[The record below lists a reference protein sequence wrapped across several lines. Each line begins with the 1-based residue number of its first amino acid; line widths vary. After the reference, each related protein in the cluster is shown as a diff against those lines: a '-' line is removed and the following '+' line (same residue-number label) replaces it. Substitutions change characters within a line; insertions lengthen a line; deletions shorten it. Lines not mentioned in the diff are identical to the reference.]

1 MIMPRKK
8 RIAII
13 VISIII
19 VLLIVGGVFTY
30 LYLNTDMFKSNQ
42 TLFGKYFVQN
52 FDVLSTITQSAAP
65 EINQTLDENKYTSN
79 LNATVEY
86 IASKNTSDENK
97 NNSINKAQLEIEG
110 KTDKTSQYQYKDISL
125 TKENDEVIRLELMQE
140 ENNYGVRLDGIKQFV
155 SLENTGDLAQIS
167 ENIQVPET
175 TLQKIPNLFSGIDIK
190 QWIDFT
196 EEEKQILASTYL
208 EIIKQNTAKEVYG
221 KQSNGTI
228 TVDGK
233 SYYVNAYSIE
243 ITKEQYNNIVIK
255 VLEKMTTDEIILG
268 KIDNIENK
276 INEYK
281 ELEQEKTMREQF
293 VEYLKERIQEIKDNN
308 IGKEKTKITVYENQ
322 KKTIRTT
329 IETDDRKIAL
339 DLFDNQK
346 SIKLD
351 DIKNEN
357 NTQLENTFLIKK
369 SNENGEYKTNLSY
382 EKATEGKKTYI
393 ASFEMTQKIQENKID
408 NEYVVFID
416 NQTDEATL
424 KVSQEITLVDEFE
437 DQIRFSEENNVTIN
451 SLEKEKAEI
460 VMNILNENWKSQ
472 MTKIDEKIPLN
483 DLNKMLINLGLAK
496 EEVIPI
502 EETTEVSET
511 ERNRFNSQF
520 TFFIGEKLTVDNI
533 KQLLETAK
541 TQFEDAEIKQEK
553 VSDSRTELK
562 EIKLKIKR
570 NTQNEEKIEELSKL
584 LDENKN
590 KKFNVTMSYDEN
602 TKLINN
608 INIVVE

>member
-13 VISIII
+13 VISFII
-19 VLLIVGGVFTY
+19 VLLIVGSIFTY

-42 TLFGKYFVQN
+42 TLFGKYFIQN

-86 IASKNTSDENK
+86 TASKNTSDENK
-97 NNSINKAQLEIEG
+97 NNAINKAQLEIES

-125 TKENDEVIRLELMQE
+125 VEENDEVIRLELMQDG
-140 ENNYGVRLDGIKQFV
+140 NNYGVRLDGIKQFV
-155 SLENTGDLAQIS
+155 SIENTGNLAQIS
-167 ENIQVPET
+167 ENIQIPET
-175 TLQKIPNLFSGIDIK
+175 TLKKIPNLFSGIEVK
-190 QWIDFT
+190 QWINFT

-221 KQSNGTI
+221 KQANGTI
-228 TVDGK
+228 KVDEK

-243 ITKEQYNNIVIK
+243 ITKEEYNNIVIK

-276 INEYK
+276 LNEYIK
-281 ELEQEKTMREQF
+281 LEQEKSMREQF

-308 IGKEKTKITVYENQ
+308 IGKEKVKITVYENQ

-329 IETDDRKIAL
+329 IETDERKITL
-339 DLFDNQK
+339 DLYDSQK

-357 NTQLENTFLIKK
+357 NTQLENIFLIEK
-369 SNENGEYKTNLSY
+369 SNENGEYKTTLSY

-393 ASFEMTQKIQENKID
+393 ASFEMTQKLQEDKI
-408 NEYVVFID
+408 NNQYIVFID

-424 KVSQEITLVDEFE
+424 KANQEITLVNELE
-437 DQIRFSEENNVTIN
+437 NKIQFSEENNITIN

-460 VMNILNENWKSQ
+460 VMNILNENWKTQ

-511 ERNRFNSQF
+511 ERNRFNAQF

-541 TQFEDAEIKQEK
+541 TQFEDAEIIQEQL
-553 VSDSRTELK
+553 SNSRTELK

-570 NTQNEEKIEELSKL
+570 NTQNDEKIEELSKL

-590 KKFNVTMSYDEN
+590 KKFKVTMSYDEN

>member
-19 VLLIVGGVFTY
+19 VLLIVGGAFSY

>member
-13 VISIII
+13 VISFII
-19 VLLIVGGVFTY
+19 VLLIVGSVFTY

-42 TLFGKYFVQN
+42 TLFGKYFIQN

-86 IASKNTSDENK
+86 TASKNTSDENK
-97 NNSINKAQLEIEG
+97 NNAINKAQLEIES

-125 TKENDEVIRLELMQE
+125 VEENDEVIRLELMQDG
-140 ENNYGVRLDGIKQFV
+140 NNYGVRLDGIKQFV
-155 SLENTGDLAQIS
+155 SIENTGNLAQIS
-167 ENIQVPET
+167 ENIQIPET
-175 TLQKIPNLFSGIDIK
+175 TLKKIPNLFSGIEVK
-190 QWIDFT
+190 QWINFT

-221 KQSNGTI
+221 KQANGTI
-228 TVDGK
+228 KVDEK

-243 ITKEQYNNIVIK
+243 ITKEEYNNIVIK

-276 INEYK
+276 LNEYIK
-281 ELEQEKTMREQF
+281 LEQEKSMREQF

-308 IGKEKTKITVYENQ
+308 IGKEKAKITVYENQ

-329 IETDDRKIAL
+329 IETDERKITL
-339 DLFDNQK
+339 DLYDSQK

-357 NTQLENTFLIKK
+357 NTQLENIFLIEK
-369 SNENGEYKTNLSY
+369 SNENGEYKTTLSY

-393 ASFEMTQKIQENKID
+393 ASFEMTQKLQEDKI
-408 NEYVVFID
+408 NNQYIVFID

-424 KVSQEITLVDEFE
+424 KVNQEITLVNELE
-437 DQIRFSEENNVTIN
+437 NKIQFSEENNITIN

-460 VMNILNENWKSQ
+460 VMNILNENWKTQ

-511 ERNRFNSQF
+511 ERNRFNAQF

-541 TQFEDAEIKQEK
+541 TQFEDAEIIQEQL
-553 VSDSRTELK
+553 SNSRTELK

-570 NTQNEEKIEELSKL
+570 NTQNDEKIEELSKL

-590 KKFNVTMSYDEN
+590 KKFKVTMSYDEN